1 VEIKTEITKDD
12 LVQFRLFEMFRSRQ
26 AWWRRLV
33 MAILPPAIGV
43 SASFGLIAFS
53 SAKPIQ
59 LSTTLLSMVLF
70 IPSYAAAFHWLTKR
84 RIKKEL
90 DSPSAKVETDSM
102 LGESQIV
109 LSPDGLTITHGSKPS
124 FMPWAEVLSVV
135 GNGDYGYIYT
145 NTAGVVIVPQR
156 CFPSEEEFRV
166 FVKAAIIFHWN
177 REPAVTPEAVVDVG
191 SELTSSEQTFDHS
204 TLISARPTS
213 GLAMV
218 QQS

>member
-1 VEIKTEITKDD
+1 VELRTEITKDD
-12 LVQFRLFEMFRSRQ
+12 LVQFRLFEMFRSRN

-33 MAILPPAIGV
+33 LAVLPPAIGV
-43 SASFGLIAFS
+43 SASFALIAFS

-84 RIKKEL
+84 GVKKEL
-90 DSPSAKVETDSM
+90 DDPSAKMETESM
-102 LGESQIV
+102 LGEYQIV
-109 LSPDGLTITHGSKPS
+109 LTPEGVTITHGPKPS

-156 CFPSEEEFRV
+156 CFPSEEEFRG
-166 FVKAAIIFHWN
+166 FVRAAIIFHWN
-177 REPAVTPEAVVDVG
+177 REPAVKPEAVVDVG
-191 SELTSSEQTFDHS
+191 SEDTSSEQNFDHS
-204 TLISARPTS
+204 ILISARPTN
-213 GLAMV
+213 GLAMM